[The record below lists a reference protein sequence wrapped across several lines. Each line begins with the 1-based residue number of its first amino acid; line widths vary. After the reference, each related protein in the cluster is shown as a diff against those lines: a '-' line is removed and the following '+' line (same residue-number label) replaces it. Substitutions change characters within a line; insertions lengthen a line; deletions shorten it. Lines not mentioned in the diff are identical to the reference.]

1 MPTCSVGVMLTSV
14 EGWAVDTSVAVAA
27 LDRGH
32 AAHAPCATAVRSI
45 RPALAGHAAW
55 ETFSVLTRMPGQL
68 AVDAPTAA
76 DVIERTFPK
85 VCWLAPDAALV
96 LFARLGTIGLTGGA
110 VYDALV
116 GEAARSN
123 GCRLLTRDLRARRTY
138 ELLGVVHEFI
148 DA

>member
-1 MPTCSVGVMLTSV
+1 MPTSA
-14 EGWAVDTSVAVAA
+14 EGWAADTSVAVAA
-27 LDRGH
+27 LDRVH
-32 AAHAPCATAVRSI
+32 AAHAACAAVVRSI
-45 RPALAGHAAW
+45 RPGLAGHAAW

-76 DVIERTFPK
+76 DVITRTFPT
-85 VCWLAPDAALV
+85 VYWLAPDSAQTLY
-96 LFARLGTIGLTGGA
+96 ARLGTIGLIGGA

-116 GEAARSN
+116 GEAARTN

-138 ELLGVVHEFI
+138 ELLGVPHQFI

>member
-1 MPTCSVGVMLTSV
+1 
-14 EGWAVDTSVAVAA
+14 
-27 LDRGH
+27 
-32 AAHAPCATAVRSI
+32 VRSI

-76 DVIERTFPK
+76 MVIGRTFAN
-85 VCWLAPDAALV
+85 VCWLAPDAAQA
-96 LFARLGTIGLTGGA
+96 LFARLGPIGLIGGA

-116 GEAARSN
+116 GEAARTN

-138 ELLGVVHEFI
+138 ELLGVAHQFI

>member
-1 MPTCSVGVMLTSV
+1 MPTSAD
-14 EGWAVDTSVAVAA
+14 GWAADTSVAVAA

-32 AAHAPCATAVRSI
+32 AAHAACATVVRSV

-76 DVIERTFPK
+76 DVIERTFPT
-85 VCWLAPDAALV
+85 VCWLSPDASQE
-96 LFARLGTIGLTGGA
+96 LFARLRTIGLIGGA

-116 GEAARSN
+116 GEAARTH
-123 GCRLLTRDLRARRTY
+123 GRRLLTRDLRARRTY
-138 ELLGVVHEFI
+138 ELLGVDHEFI